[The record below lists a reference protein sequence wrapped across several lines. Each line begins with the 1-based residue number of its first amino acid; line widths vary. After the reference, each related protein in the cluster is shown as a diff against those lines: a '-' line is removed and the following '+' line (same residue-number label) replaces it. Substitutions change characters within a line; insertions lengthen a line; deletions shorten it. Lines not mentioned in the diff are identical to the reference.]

1 MKNSSPI
8 KKLSLIA
15 SGVALATCVLAVD
28 RANASANPQLLT
40 FEGLLNNERI
50 LDFYNGGTGS
60 FGSSGPNYG
69 ISFGLNSLALI
80 DSDNGGTGNFANEPT
95 PDTVAFFLTGPGNLM
110 NVAAGFD
117 TGFSFYYSSSRTGS
131 VTIFDGLN
139 GTGTQLAQ
147 INLGVN
153 WKNNNCQGDPTGAF
167 CNWDPIGVSFA
178 GTAKSVLFAGAA
190 NQVAFDNITLG
201 SNTPGPVSVPEPS
214 SLFGLLA
221 VGFLGVGS
229 VLKPKLK

>member
-1 MKNSSPI
+1 MKTSTVL
-8 KKLSLIA
+8 KKFSMTAVGAALSTCIIA
-15 SGVALATCVLAVD
+15 APKADAAVV
-28 RANASANPQLLT
+28 SLG
-40 FEGLLNNERI
+40 FEGLKDMEQILN
-50 LDFYNGGTGS
+50 FYNGGTGS
-60 FGSSGPNYG
+60 LGSAGPNYG
-69 ISFGLNSLALI
+69 ISFGPDSLALI
-80 DSDNGGTGNFANEPT
+80 DSDNGGSGNFANEPT
-95 PDTVAFFLTGPGNLM
+95 PNTVAFFLTGPGNLM

-117 TGFSFYYSSSRTGS
+117 TGFSFYYSSSQAGS
-131 VTIFDGLN
+131 VTVFDGLN

-153 WKNNNCQGDPTGAF
+153 FQNNNCTGDPTGTY

-178 GTAKSVLFAGAA
+178 GTAKSVLFAGTA
-190 NQVAFDNITLG
+190 NQVGFDNITLG
-201 SNTPGPVSVPEPS
+201 SNTPRLVSVPEPS

>member
-1 MKNSSPI
+1 
-8 KKLSLIA
+8 
-15 SGVALATCVLAVD
+15 
-28 RANASANPQLLT
+28 
-40 FEGLLNNERI
+40 
-50 LDFYNGGTGS
+50 
-60 FGSSGPNYG
+60 
-69 ISFGLNSLALI
+69 
-80 DSDNGGTGNFANEPT
+80 
-95 PDTVAFFLTGPGNLM
+95 M

-117 TGFSFYYSSSRTGS
+117 TGFSFYYSSSQAGS
-131 VTIFDGLN
+131 VTVFDGLN

-153 WKNNNCQGDPTGAF
+153 FQNNNCTGDPTGTY

-178 GTAKSVLFAGAA
+178 GTAKSVLFAGTA
-190 NQVAFDNITLG
+190 NQVGFDNITLG
-201 SNTPGPVSVPEPS
+201 SNTPRLVSVPEPS

>member
-1 MKNSSPI
+1 
-8 KKLSLIA
+8 
-15 SGVALATCVLAVD
+15 
-28 RANASANPQLLT
+28 
-40 FEGLLNNERI
+40 
-50 LDFYNGGTGS
+50 
-60 FGSSGPNYG
+60 
-69 ISFGLNSLALI
+69 
-80 DSDNGGTGNFANEPT
+80 
-95 PDTVAFFLTGPGNLM
+95 M
-110 NVAAGFD
+110 NVAAGFN
-117 TGFSFYYSSSRTGS
+117 TGFSFYYSSSLAGS

-147 INLGVN
+147 VNLGVN
-153 WKNNNCQGDPTGAF
+153 FQNNNCTGDPTGLF

-178 GTAKSVLFAGAA
+178 GTAKSVLFGGVA
-190 NQVAFDNITLG
+190 NQVGFDSITLG

>member
-1 MKNSSPI
+1 MKTSTVL
-8 KKLSLIA
+8 KKLSIVGA
-15 SGVALATCVLAVD
+15 GAALSTCILAAPKADAAVVSLD
-28 RANASANPQLLT
+28 
-40 FEGLLNNERI
+40 FEGLQNSEQILN
-50 LDFYNGGTGS
+50 FYNGGTGS
-60 FGSSGPNYG
+60 LGSAGPNYG
-69 ISFGLNSLALI
+69 ISFGPDSLVII
-80 DSDNGGTGNFANEPT
+80 DSDNDGSGNFANEPT
-95 PDTVAFFLTGPGNLM
+95 PNTVAFFVSGPGNLM

-117 TGFSFYYSSSRTGS
+117 TGFSFYYSSSLAGS

-147 INLGVN
+147 VNLGVN
-153 WKNNNCQGDPTGAF
+153 FQNNNCTGDPTGLF

-178 GTAKSVLFAGAA
+178 GTAKSVLFGGVA
-190 NQVAFDNITLG
+190 NQVAFDSITLG

>member
-1 MKNSSPI
+1 MKTSTVI
-8 KKLSLIA
+8 EKLSLAAAGAALSTCIIA
-15 SGVALATCVLAVD
+15 APKADAAVVSLD
-28 RANASANPQLLT
+28 
-40 FEGLLNNERI
+40 FEGLQNSEQILN
-50 LDFYNGGTGS
+50 FYNGGTGS
-60 FGSSGPNYG
+60 LGSAGPNYG

-95 PDTVAFFLTGPGNLM
+95 PKTIAFFQSGPGNLM
-110 NVAAGFD
+110 NVAAGFN
-117 TGFSFYYSSSRTGS
+117 TGFSFYYSSIRTGS